1 MPADGVCVDRR
12 YATTTSS
19 GSVDVAA
26 LGLDGQMRRA
36 LSSRPAGAIHREHGG
51 LRVIGAGFGRTGTT
65 SLLKA
70 LRILGVGPCYHM
82 RVAMTRL
89 GHGGF
94 WIRAKAGEPVDYR
107 RFFRGYRSAVDWPT
121 CEFYREL
128 MAVYPDAKVLLTVRD
143 PDAWYDSMLETL
155 WVVRG
160 ALPWWYSKSIARM
173 HEAVFWQSRFNGE
186 FTNRERTIGVYRSHI
201 EEVRRTVPPD
211 RLLEFRIEEGW
222 APLCR
227 FLDVPV
233 PEGVSFPRANDR
245 ALFRKLLLALR
256 IVEWAVPVLVVVG
269 AVCLV
274 KMLV

>member
-1 MPADGVCVDRR
+1 MPATRSR
-12 YATTTSS
+12 SAPAIPS
-19 GSVDVAA
+19 GSVVAVA
-26 LGLDGQMRRA
+26 TERDGQMRRV
-36 LSSRPAGAIHREHGG
+36 LRPRPPDAIPPEHGG

-70 LRILGVGPCYHM
+70 LGILGLGPCYHM
-82 RVAMTRL
+82 RVAMTRP
-89 GHGGF
+89 GHGKF

-128 MAVYPDAKVLLTVRD
+128 MALYPDAKVLLTVRD
-143 PDAWYDSMLETL
+143 PDAWYDSMRETL

-160 ALPWWYSKSIARM
+160 ALPWWYSRSIVRM

-186 FTNRERTIGVYRSHI
+186 FTNRERTIEVYLSHI
-201 EEVRRTVPPD
+201 AEVRRTVPPG

-233 PEGVSFPRANDR
+233 PEGVSFPCANDR

-256 IVEWAVPVLVVVG
+256 IVEWAVPVLVVLG
-269 AVCLV
+269 AVCLARI
-274 KMLV
+274 LN